1 MVFHCVGCDVMQL
14 QPLGV
19 CQERENK
26 VAKFNVAH
34 GPIVSPNCE
43 HCNYRH
49 TVKPSLV
56 IFLYN

>member
-49 TVKPSLV
+49 TV
-56 IFLYN
+56 